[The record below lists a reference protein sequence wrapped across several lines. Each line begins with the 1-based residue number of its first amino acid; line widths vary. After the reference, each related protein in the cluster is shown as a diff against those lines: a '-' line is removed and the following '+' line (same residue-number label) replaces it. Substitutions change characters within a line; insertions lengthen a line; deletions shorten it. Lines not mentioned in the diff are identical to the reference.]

1 MEDSSDPIN
10 SRSESIHSSTTLLSS
25 VLDIGQELYSF
36 WAPQISRCLWKPN
49 ERTKLLQQLP
59 KATTF
64 EEWHAIAF
72 RLDRIQGNDIW
83 RADPVSPYYDYK
95 LISSLEWRLGQ
106 LRKHQRLDELA
117 EVVRSGLMRN
127 MGSIAAS
134 ELYTCAY
141 AGTKSLIESYVVS
154 VCDSLV
160 CLSKSAMHSRS
171 FVARST
177 EATELK
183 TSVKTF
189 FRNSQQSYG
198 RTALIL
204 QSGSLFGL
212 CHLGVIKSLLDKQL
226 LPTVICGATV
236 GSIVAAYVCSVAYE
250 DVEDAISRVALQIMS
265 YECTIACGNGN
276 EGGINN
282 TSDLPRYSLFTKEVM
297 MFLNYVLDYLGD
309 MTFEEAYVKSGRILN
324 ILVLPAGSGSSS
336 FYNYLRTPKVIVR
349 SAVLASNGSN
359 MLPGYPDVDLLV
371 KDYKGN
377 IQPHPDGPLEYL
389 PANHKTFLPP
399 RESPYSR
406 LAELFN
412 VNNYIV
418 SISQPYFAQ
427 LLTTEF
433 KYRGQPRLW
442 LKLVSLVRLSA
453 QYRLGQLA
461 DWGIISP
468 GLKSL
473 FIDEIIPGRFQVNVV
488 PETDGLFRDLVL
500 VFDSTNIWQKVKHWI
515 ELGERS
521 VWPQMSIIWARS
533 RIEYVLEKI
542 NDDLE

>member
-1 MEDSSDPIN
+1 MEGKLVTSCLTSLN
-10 SRSESIHSSTTLLSS
+10 SL
-25 VLDIGQELYSF
+25 LDIGLELYNY
-36 WAPQISRCLWKPN
+36 WAPQISRCLWRPN
-49 ERTKLLQQLP
+49 EHTKLLKQLP
-59 KATTF
+59 KAATF
-64 EEWHAIAF
+64 EEWHEIAF

-95 LISSLEWRLGQ
+95 LISSLEWKLNQ

-160 CLSKSAMHSRS
+160 YLSRSAMHTRN
-171 FVARST
+171 FKARST
-177 EATELK
+177 EAAEFK

-189 FRNSQQSYG
+189 FKNSQQSYG

-212 CHLGVIKSLLDKQL
+212 CHLGVIKSLLVKQL
-226 LPTVICGATV
+226 LPNVICGATV

-250 DVEDAISRVALQIMS
+250 DLEEAISRVPLQIMS
-265 YECTIACGNGN
+265 YESTIACGNDN
-276 EGGINN
+276 EEGINN

-297 MFLNYVLDYLGD
+297 MFLNYVLDHLGD
-309 MTFEEAYVKSGRILN
+309 MTFEEAYVESGRILN
-324 ILVLPAGSGSSS
+324 ILVLPAGSASSC
-336 FYNYLRTPKVIVR
+336 FYNYLTTPKVIVR

-359 MLPGYPDVDLLV
+359 MLPGYPDVNLLV
-371 KDYKGN
+371 KDHKGN
-377 IQPHPDGPLEYL
+377 IQPHPDGPLEYF
-389 PANHKTFLPP
+389 PANHKTYLPP
-399 RESPYSR
+399 RESPYTR

-453 QYRLGQLA
+453 QYRLGQLS

-473 FIDEIIPGRFQVNVV
+473 FIDEIIPGRLQVNVV
-488 PETDGLFRDLVL
+488 PETDALFRDLML
-500 VFDSTNIWQKVKHWI
+500 VFDSTNIRQKVKHWI
-515 ELGERS
+515 ELGEIS

-533 RIEYVLEKI
+533 RIEYVLEKL
-542 NDDLE
+542 NDDL